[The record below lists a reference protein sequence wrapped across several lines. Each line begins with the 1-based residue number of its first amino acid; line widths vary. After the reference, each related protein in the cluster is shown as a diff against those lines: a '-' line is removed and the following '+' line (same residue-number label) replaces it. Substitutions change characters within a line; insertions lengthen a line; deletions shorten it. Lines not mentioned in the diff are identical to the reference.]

1 MLSTGRPP
9 SGPERPVDHH
19 PLGKEKAPLN
29 TWDLTRGGLPVV
41 LVGGMLVS
49 ALIAG
54 MWIQDRTGAGAVANS
69 SITELKLQVQQLQ
82 ATVNQISVNLA
93 KGPTLPENVAYKADL
108 LRFCVMNRQLQCPQ
122 F

>member
-1 MLSTGRPP
+1 M
-9 SGPERPVDHH
+9 
-19 PLGKEKAPLN
+19 N

>member
-1 MLSTGRPP
+1 MNS
-9 SGPERPVDHH
+9 
-19 PLGKEKAPLN
+19 
-29 TWDLTRGGLPVV
+29 WDLTRGGLPIV

-49 ALIAG
+49 ALMAG
-54 MWIQDRTGAGAVANS
+54 MWLQDRTGASAASSS

-82 ATVNQISVNLA
+82 ATVNQISVTLA
-93 KGPTLPENVAYKADL
+93 KPPTLPENVAYKADL